1 MTDVTSQQ
9 SESSGNDLLKRYQNG
24 DTEAVRELIR
34 WLHPKLGKTIYF
46 ATGDRSTVEDLV
58 QECWHAIIPQ
68 LKQLDVDVSV
78 QAWAL
83 SIARRKAVDWI
94 RARQRQ
100 RERDEQMR
108 GEATSP
114 DKTNASDHGA
124 EKLERVYAG
133 IETLPASQKIVLE
146 LFYLENLTLKEIS
159 KLLSISEGTV
169 KSRLYTAREYLKQ
182 TIT

>member
-1 MTDVTSQQ
+1 MTHTNPEDSD
-9 SESSGNDLLKRYQNG
+9 GDRLLTRYQNG
-24 DTEAVRELIR
+24 DDKALREIVRL
-34 WLHPKLGKTIYF
+34 LHPKLEKTIHF
-46 ATGDRSTVEDLV
+46 ATGDRTAIEDLV

-68 LKQLDVDVSV
+68 LSTLDVNVSL

-83 SIARRKAVDWI
+83 SIARRKSVDWI

-100 RERDEQMR
+100 REKRIEMR
-108 GEATSP
+108 EESSIREETTDNETGT
-114 DKTNASDHGA
+114 G
-124 EKLERVYAG
+124 KLERVYAG

-169 KSRLYTAREYLKQ
+169 KSRLFTAREYLKQ